1 MVFNTPLNTMQF
13 FGVGVFTVLPAK
25 NRQFL
30 ALSVFFLIFC
40 FVLLVVDV
48 DVSNMC
54 AKHVF

>member
-13 FGVGVFTVLPAK
+13 FGVGVFTDVLPAK

-48 DVSNMC
+48 CV
-54 AKHVF
+54 